1 MYDDLLVPTDGS
13 DGSDAAIKH
22 ASTIAR
28 AFDATVH
35 VLSVVDTRNR
45 FESPSAGVAAEA
57 WVDAE
62 RERAEEA
69 VERVATAF
77 PPGIDVERT
86 IREGTPVSEIIAH
99 ADATGA
105 DAVVMATHGRSGLDR
120 YLIGSVTEKVVR
132 SSDVPVLTVSQREEP
147 GGPSES

>member
-13 DGSDAAIKH
+13 DGTDAAIEH
-22 ASTIAR
+22 ANALAR

-69 VERVATAF
+69 VKRVSAAI
-77 PPGIDVERT
+77 PDDIDADRT
-86 IREGTPVSEIIAH
+86 IREGTPVSEITAYAEE
-99 ADATGA
+99 ADV
-105 DAVVMATHGRSGLDR
+105 DAIVMATHGRSGLDR
-120 YLIGSVTEKVVR
+120 YLVGSVTEKVVR
-132 SSDVPVLTVSQREEP
+132 SSHVPVLTVSRREGP
-147 GGPSES
+147 GDPDRS

>member
-13 DGSDAAIKH
+13 DRTDAAVDH
-22 ASTIAR
+22 AVALAR
-28 AFDATVH
+28 AFDATIH

-69 VERVATAF
+69 VERVAAAV
-77 PPGIDVERT
+77 PDDVDVERVV
-86 IREGTPVSEIIAH
+86 RDGTPTSEIA
-99 ADATGA
+99 AYVEAEPVDAI
-105 DAVVMATHGRSGLDR
+105 VMATHGRSGLDR
-120 YLIGSVTEKVVR
+120 YLMGSVTEKIVR
-132 SSDVPVLTVSQREEP
+132 SSSVPVLTVSGDE
-147 GGPSES
+147 GAD

>member
-13 DGSDAAIKH
+13 ERTDAAVEH
-22 ASTIAR
+22 AVALAE

-62 RERAEEA
+62 RERADEAVARVAEALPDHVAVETVTRDGTPAAEIVGYAEEA
-69 VERVATAF
+69 
-77 PPGIDVERT
+77 
-86 IREGTPVSEIIAH
+86 PV
-99 ADATGA
+99 DAI
-105 DAVVMATHGRSGLDR
+105 VMATHGRSGLDR
-120 YLIGSVTEKVVR
+120 YLMGSVTEKVVR
-132 SSDVPVLTVSQREEP
+132 SSSVPVLTVSGGAEED
-147 GGPSES
+147 